1 MDIASLVGLLMA
13 AVLVVY
19 GIVAKDGFGAMLGFL
34 DKQSALITFGG
45 AFMGIMVTQSS
56 IPVFIQRLKSIR
68 LIFKVQAVNE
78 LETIQTVIKLSNFA
92 RKYGL
97 LQH

>member
-34 DKQSALITFGG
+34 DKQSDRQQSG
-45 AFMGIMVTQSS
+45 ADPFS
-56 IPVFIQRLKSIR
+56 
-68 LIFKVQAVNE
+68 
-78 LETIQTVIKLSNFA
+78 
-92 RKYGL
+92 
-97 LQH
+97 